1 VSDEKAERIR
11 SKISASQAR
20 TRGEGTPRKAKPKTA
35 ATRSKPEQAERSI
48 VEKALEDHPLA
59 LMAGGVVL
67 GAIAASL
74 IPASWSRK
82 LGSRVLGLAAV
93 AGEMG
98 ALYGGK
104 ALEAASEGARA
115 GQDKLEDI
123 GGTLAEQG
131 SDARRKAAEL
141 GSLAAKRALE
151 IAESAARNARDAS
164 GSALKAI
171 GELSDR
177 ARS

>member
-1 VSDEKAERIR
+1 VSDDKAERIR

-20 TRGEGTPRKAKPKTA
+20 TRGEGTPRKPKPKTTT
-35 ATRSKPEQAERSI
+35 TRPKPQADERGFI
-48 VEKALEDHPLA
+48 DKALQDHPLA
-59 LMAGGVVL
+59 LVAGGVVL

-74 IPASWSRK
+74 IPSSWGRK
-82 LGSRVLGLAAV
+82 LGNRVLGIAAV

-98 ALYGGK
+98 ALYGGR

-131 SDARRKAAEL
+131 SDGRRKAAEL
-141 GSLAAKRALE
+141 GSLAARRALE
-151 IAESAARNARDAS
+151 IAEAAARNARDAS

-171 GELSDR
+171 GDLSDR
-177 ARS
+177 ARP